1 MKISAI
7 FTAAILLNAIALA
20 GSPGVLA
27 IVPAAAQRGTEI
39 EVVVKGARLDDART
53 LLFDQPGIEVVGV
66 SAVEKEKFTAKLKVA
81 PDARIGEYAFRAV
94 TASGISDVRLFYVTP
109 YPLAK
114 EADEDKAD
122 AGKLQS
128 VPLGV
133 TIYGSAPGEDQD
145 RFEVE
150 LKKGQRL
157 SVEVVG
163 VRLSSSQQQIF
174 DPQLSIAKPDGT
186 VLATMDDCS
195 FTRQDPA
202 VSLIAPEDGKYC
214 VTLRE
219 ATNGTQGASNYL
231 LHIGSHPRPMVAFPA
246 GGQAGTELKVTML
259 GDAGGSFEQ
268 TVALPDAPDSR
279 FDLLAQKDGFIAPQP
294 NFLRVVD
301 FPNLLEAAEPNN
313 DIATATVATGPLPV
327 AFNGIIQTK
336 DDVDYFKFNAKKGQV
351 FDFTSHSREM
361 RSPIDTIINIQNSKG
376 ANLAGND
383 DQGGPDSY
391 LRWTAPEDGDFF
403 LSVRDHLKRGGPLF
417 VYRIEAQIVQQ
428 KLLSYI
434 PETVQNSSQERR
446 AVPVPKGNRYAT
458 LLRVKR
464 VDVGGDVVIEPKN
477 LPEGVTAST
486 VIMDKSVDAVPVVF
500 SASADAQAAQRT
512 FELLPKLVV
521 PSDGAKVFSKVEHRV
536 EVAENGNQRAY
547 YGITE
552 DTLSIAVTD
561 EVPVTLSVAQPKACV
576 FQNGSINLKVIAG
589 RKNDADGKPLY
600 KGPIQIQ
607 LLYAPT
613 GIGTPGIVT
622 IPEGQSEGTITLSAN
637 GTATPANWKTCVI
650 GSAAM
655 GKGAV
660 WISSELFVLE
670 VAAPFVIGTLVRAN
684 VEQNSTGSMTLKLD
698 QKVSFDGKAK
708 VALVGLPQ
716 GITADEYEITKDDK
730 EVKFAIRADA
740 NAQTGQHKT
749 LFASFTLLRDGE
761 PASSTIA
768 SGGILRVE
776 KAASKASE
784 PKKQAAGPINLMLL

>member
-1 MKISAI
+1 MSPPMKIIVTFVAI
-7 FTAAILLNAIALA
+7 IFFAAIARA
-20 GSPGVLA
+20 GSPSVTS
-27 IVPAAAQRGTEI
+27 IVPAAAQHGTEI
-39 EVVVKGARLDDART
+39 EVVVVGARLDDART

-66 SAVEKEKFTAKLKVA
+66 SAVEKEKFGAKLKVA
-81 PDARIGEYAFRAV
+81 QGARLGEYAFRAV

-109 YPLAK
+109 YPLLK
-114 EADEDKAD
+114 ETDEEKGDS
-122 AGKLQS
+122 GKTQS

-133 TIYGSAPGEDQD
+133 TIYGSVPGEDQD
-145 RFEVE
+145 RFEVD

-157 SVEVVG
+157 SAEVIG

-174 DPQLSIAKPDGT
+174 DPQLSIAKQDGT
-186 VLATMDDCS
+186 LLATIDDCS

-202 VSLIAPEDGKYC
+202 TSIIAPEDGKYR

-219 ATNGTQGASNYL
+219 ATNGRQGASNYL
-231 LHIGSHPRPMVAFPA
+231 LHIGGHPRPMVAYPA
-246 GGQAGTELKVTML
+246 GGQAGAELKVMML

-268 TVALPDAPDSR
+268 TVTLPAAPDSR
-279 FDLLAQKDGFIAPQP
+279 FDLLAQKDGFTAPQP
-294 NFLRVVD
+294 NFLRVAD
-301 FPNLLEAAEPNN
+301 FPNVLEAAEPNN
-313 DIATATVATGPLPV
+313 DIATATVAQGPLPL

-336 DDVDYFKFNAKKGQV
+336 DDVDFFKFSAKKGQV

-361 RSPIDTIINIQNSKG
+361 RSPIDTVINIQNSKG

-403 LSVRDHLKRGGPLF
+403 LTVRDHLKRGGPLF
-417 VYRIEAQIVQQ
+417 IYRIETQTVKQ

-446 AVPVPKGNRYAT
+446 AVSVPKGNRYAT

-464 VDVGGDVVIEPKN
+464 VDVGGDVIIESKN
-477 LPEGVTAST
+477 LPAGVTVNT
-486 VIMDKSVDAVPVVF
+486 VKMDKAVDTVPVVF
-500 SASADAQAAQRT
+500 TANADAQSAQGT
-512 FELLPKLVV
+512 FELLPKLAAPV
-521 PSDGAKVFSKVEHRV
+521 DGAKVVSKVEHRV

-552 DTLSIAVTD
+552 DTLAIAVTD
-561 EVPVTLSVAQPKACV
+561 EVPITLKVAQRKAPV
-576 FQNGSINLKVIAG
+576 FQNGSMNLKVIAE
-589 RKNDADGKPLY
+589 RKNDVDGKPLY

-613 GIGTPGIVT
+613 GIGTPGTVT
-622 IPEGQSEGTITLSAN
+622 IPEGQNEGAITLSAN
-637 GTATPANWKTCVI
+637 GTAAAAKWKTCVI

-655 GKGAV
+655 SKGAV
-660 WISSELFVLE
+660 WISSELFDVE
-670 VAAPFVIGTLVRAN
+670 IAAPFVIGTLVRAN

-698 QKVSFDGKAK
+698 QKVVFEGKAK

-716 GITADEYEITKDDK
+716 GITADEHEITKDDK
-730 EVKFAIRADA
+730 EVKFAITADA
-740 NAQTGQHKT
+740 KAQIGQHKT
-749 LFASFTLLRDGE
+749 LFASFTLLHDGE
-761 PASSTIA
+761 PMSSTIA

-776 KAASKASE
+776 KPTSAEKIADV
-784 PKKQAAGPINLMLL
+784 KK